1 MSPTH
6 KLSSTLL
13 RYFFALNI
21 PRNFFQSSRNFYKL
35 NPTTVI
41 HTLIRPISVIS
52 VSPQSVAVVRG
63 RRSRIAGVSTMAS
76 GGGNGGDSVTFQL
89 TPASLLKIQKGD
101 ITRWSI
107 DGSSD
112 AIVSIKCF
120 CLLYMRLKNLAESF
134 LVWFF
139 SVYYCLLLHLSY
151 ILLSY
156 FLLRMLF
163 FWVESQ
169 SE

>member
-13 RYFFALNI
+13 RYFFALNT
-21 PRNFFQSSRNFYKL
+21 PRNFQISRFQSSGNFYKL

-134 LVWFF
+134 LV
-139 SVYYCLLLHLSY
+139 
-151 ILLSY
+151 
-156 FLLRMLF
+156 
-163 FWVESQ
+163 
-169 SE
+169 